1 MKYALLIYAAEKDW
15 AERSKEEQG
24 NIYNEYWAY
33 TVELR
38 KTGKMLSCT
47 PLDPTP
53 TATTIRVRDGKT
65 VPTDGPF
72 ADTKE
77 QLGGIYVIDAKDL
90 DEAMA
95 WASRIPDAR
104 CGSIEIRPLMNVPE
118 M

>member
-1 MKYALLIYAAEKDW
+1 MKYALLIYAAEKAW

-24 NIYNEYWAY
+24 RIYNEYWNY
-33 TVELR
+33 TVEL
-38 KTGKMLSCT
+38 KNSGKMLSCE

-65 VPTDGPF
+65 IPTDGPF

-77 QLGGIYVIDAKDL
+77 QLGGIYVIEVKDL
-90 DEAMA
+90 NEAIA
-95 WASRIPDAR
+95 WASKIPDAR
-104 CGSIEIRPLMNVPE
+104 TGSIEIRPLMNVPE

>member
-15 AERSKEEQG
+15 AAKSKEEQS

-33 TVELR
+33 TVELQ
-38 KTGKMLSCT
+38 KSGKMLSCA
-47 PLDPTP
+47 PLDPTS
-53 TATTIRVRDGKT
+53 TATTIRVRNGKT

-77 QLGGIYVIDAKDL
+77 QLGGVYVIDVKDL
-90 DEAMA
+90 NEAMA
-95 WASRIPDAR
+95 WAERIPDAR
-104 CGSIEIRPLMNVPE
+104 GGSIEIRPLMNVPE

>member
-1 MKYALLIYAAEKDW
+1 MKYALLIYAAEKDF
-15 AERSKEEQG
+15 AAMSKDERG
-24 NIYNEYWAY
+24 RIYNEYMAY

-38 KTGKMLSCT
+38 KSGKMLSCV
-47 PLDPTP
+47 PLDPTS
-53 TATTIRVRDGKT
+53 TATTIRERQGKT
-65 VPTDGPF
+65 IPTDGPF

-77 QLGGIYVIDAKDL
+77 QLGGVYVIDVKDL

-104 CGSIEIRPLMNVPE
+104 GGAIEIRPLMNVPE